1 MMKKNISQLL
11 EKFKTGLAEGKDP
24 YFDSE
29 EIEDLLNG
37 ISDEEAKE
45 YLIPILDL
53 GLRLYPFNQSLL
65 IKRIEKECINE
76 NYETAL
82 SYAEELKHVDDPDLH
97 VARLECFCMLEEYH
111 KAVTYLD
118 NLEAEKNEYL
128 EEVYESFINILAD
141 HEFYTVGIT
150 FAKKAIKLFP
160 DNNDIQLALLY
171 IYFDYEKNKE
181 VIRLATKLTD
191 KMPYSYDVWY
201 MLGASYARIE
211 EFNKAIEALDFAL
224 TCKDCLESKMLKGFC
239 LAGIKNYK
247 EALEINLEVNK
258 EKPTSL
264 VQQAIV
270 QCYSYL
276 GQNEKAKLLSRF
288 LIEVY
293 KGNCPRSVLG
303 CYLNTCMVTS
313 QEEEMIDALKTLAS
327 TGSQHKMH
335 LFLQM
340 MVSSLMDLEDSTD
353 YSEEILKLKIEFGG
367 NMNLF
372 QDMLFKKGF
381 FHFAAGEVR
390 SALQYLEELEEE
402 NSDYYLLHPL
412 LTLCYL
418 ETGNKDRF
426 LNQISLLPKDRLTVL
441 SKINHIHFN
450 PVHDKIMPRS
460 KDLSSILIKNINNYN

>member
-150 FAKKAIKLFP
+150 FAKK
-160 DNNDIQLALLY
+160 
-171 IYFDYEKNKE
+171 
-181 VIRLATKLTD
+181 
-191 KMPYSYDVWY
+191 
-201 MLGASYARIE
+201 
-211 EFNKAIEALDFAL
+211 
-224 TCKDCLESKMLKGFC
+224 
-239 LAGIKNYK
+239 
-247 EALEINLEVNK
+247 
-258 EKPTSL
+258 
-264 VQQAIV
+264 
-270 QCYSYL
+270 
-276 GQNEKAKLLSRF
+276 
-288 LIEVY
+288 
-293 KGNCPRSVLG
+293 GN
-303 CYLNTCMVTS
+303 
-313 QEEEMIDALKTLAS
+313 
-327 TGSQHKMH
+327 
-335 LFLQM
+335 
-340 MVSSLMDLEDSTD
+340 
-353 YSEEILKLKIEFGG
+353 
-367 NMNLF
+367 
-372 QDMLFKKGF
+372 
-381 FHFAAGEVR
+381 
-390 SALQYLEELEEE
+390 
-402 NSDYYLLHPL
+402 
-412 LTLCYL
+412 
-418 ETGNKDRF
+418 
-426 LNQISLLPKDRLTVL
+426 
-441 SKINHIHFN
+441 
-450 PVHDKIMPRS
+450 
-460 KDLSSILIKNINNYN
+460 